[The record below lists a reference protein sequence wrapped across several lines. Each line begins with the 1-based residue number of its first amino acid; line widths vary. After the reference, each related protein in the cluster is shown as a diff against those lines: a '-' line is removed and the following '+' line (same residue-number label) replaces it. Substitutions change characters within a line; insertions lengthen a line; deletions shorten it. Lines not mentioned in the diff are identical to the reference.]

1 MAEFDLAVI
10 GAGSAGLSVT
20 AAAAQLGVKV
30 VLIERARMGGDC
42 LNTGCVPSKAL
53 LAASHAAT
61 TIRGAG
67 RLGLLVAEP
76 AIDWNAVRAHV
87 QGAIAA
93 IAPADSEARYRA
105 LGATVLRGQARFV
118 APDALEVNGRR
129 LTARRIVVAAG
140 SRAAVPPIPG
150 LDRVPFLTNET
161 LFDLPHRPE
170 HLLILGGG
178 PIGLEMADAF
188 AGLGSR
194 VTVVEAATIASRED
208 PELAA
213 GLRAALKTRGVTLL
227 EGTAVAALEAGSA
240 AAMTDEAW
248 AGEVGAGEARTGEA
262 RTGENRAREA
272 RAGEAVAD
280 EAGKGAATG
289 VESGMREARAEAA
302 ESGKPSGAAPGVVLV
317 LADGRRIAGS
327 HLLVAVGRRPN
338 LEGLELEAGG
348 VLASPAGIVTDRGLR
363 SVSNRRVFAAGDIA
377 DPAGIGPRAFTH
389 VGSYHAGIIV
399 RRVLFR
405 LPARLDY
412 AALPRVTYTD
422 PELAQVGMTE
432 AEARSAGVS
441 VSVLRWPLADN
452 DRAVA
457 EGDITGLVKLVVAR
471 GRVVGAGILAPS
483 AGEMIGT
490 WTLAIAERTRLSRLA
505 GMIVPYPTRAEAAKR
520 AAGSLFA
527 PKLFS
532 ARTRQ
537 VVRWLQRLGG

>member
-1 MAEFDLAVI
+1 MADFDLAVI
-10 GAGSAGLSVT
+10 GAGSAGLSLT
-20 AAAAQLGVKV
+20 AVAAQLGVKV
-30 VLIERARMGGDC
+30 ALIERGRMGGDC

-53 LAASHAAT
+53 LAASHAAQA
-61 TIRGAG
+61 IRGAG
-67 RLGLLVAEP
+67 RLGLRVAEP
-76 AIDWNAVRAHV
+76 AIDWDAVRAHV

-118 APDALEVNGRR
+118 APDALQVGGQPI
-129 LTARRIVVAAG
+129 TARRIVVAAG

-150 LDRVPFLTNET
+150 LDRVSFLTNET
-161 LFDLPHRPE
+161 LFDLPQQPE

-194 VTVVEAATIASRED
+194 VTLVEAATIAGRED
-208 PELAA
+208 PELVAGLRTVLEARGVAFLEGVAVAAVEAGAEAGAASCVAA
-213 GLRAALKTRGVTLL
+213 GLA
-227 EGTAVAALEAGSA
+227 
-240 AAMTDEAW
+240 
-248 AGEVGAGEARTGEA
+248 
-262 RTGENRAREA
+262 
-272 RAGEAVAD
+272 
-280 EAGKGAATG
+280 
-289 VESGMREARAEAA
+289 
-302 ESGKPSGAAPGVVLV
+302 LV

-348 VLASPAGIVTDRGLR
+348 VQASRAGIVTDRGLR

-377 DPAGIGPRAFTH
+377 DPVGIGPRAFTH
-389 VGSYHAGIIV
+389 VGSYHAGIVI
-399 RRVLFR
+399 RRALFR

-412 AALPRVTYTD
+412 AALPRVTYTQ
-422 PELAQVGMTE
+422 PELAQVGLTE
-432 AEARSAGVS
+432 AEARAAGLS

-457 EGDITGLVKLVVAR
+457 EGDTTGLVKLVVAR

-483 AGEMIGT
+483 AGEMIGA
-490 WTLAIAERTRLSRLA
+490 WTLAITERTRVSRLA
-505 GMIVPYPTRAEAAKR
+505 GMIVPYPTRADAAKR

-532 ARTRQ
+532 ARTKR
-537 VVRWLQRLGG
+537 VVRWLQQLGG